1 MGMAPVSIRIV
12 EATASTSSW
21 QNIQEPLKMLPG
33 AQFEEK
39 QEIPEGIRQLSED
52 RTQGRRN
59 RVTLVFFIG
68 GITYAEISAIR
79 QLHTLENGTRDFIIA
94 TTAFINGNSL

>member
-1 MGMAPVSIRIV
+1 MAPVSIRIV

-39 QEIPEGIRQLSED
+39 QEIPEGIRQCLLKPID
-52 RTQGRRN
+52 
-59 RVTLVFFIG
+59 
-68 GITYAEISAIR
+68 Y
-79 QLHTLENGTRDFIIA
+79 
-94 TTAFINGNSL
+94 